1 MTEDRRPKNSKFKLQ
16 TTLST
21 LVTGLPVFLT
31 FFSNTN
37 SKFKI
42 PYLCSQRRNQVK
54 ARTLKKDKVN
64 IITMG
69 CSKNLV
75 DSEVL
80 LTQLKGNGIDASH
93 ESNSKDNNIIIINTC
108 GFIDNAKEE
117 SINTILQYVDA
128 KEKGLVDKVYVTGC
142 LSQRYKDDL
151 EVEIPQVDAYFGT
164 RDLPALLK
172 KFKADYKHELVGER
186 LLTHNA
192 HYAYMKISEGC
203 DRPCSFCA
211 IPLMRG
217 GHVSRPIEELVKEAQ
232 HKVANG
238 TKELLLIAQDS
249 TYYGLD
255 LYKKRRLAD
264 LMRAL
269 ADVDGIEW
277 IRLHYAYPT
286 GFPMDVMEVMKQR
299 SNICNYLDIP
309 LQHGSSSVLK
319 TMRRGT
325 TREKQEELIHSIRDL
340 IPEIAIRTTLIAGHP
355 GEGESE
361 FQEMVDFV
369 ERMKF
374 ERLGVFTYS
383 HEENT
388 HAYSME
394 DNISQEVKQERANH
408 LMEVQEQIS
417 YELNQKKVGKEFKV
431 LIDKK
436 ENGHFVG
443 RTEYDSVEVDNE
455 VLIDASKHYCR
466 IGDFVQV
473 KIHEATEFDLYG
485 EVIN

>member
-1 MTEDRRPKNSKFKLQ
+1 
-16 TTLST
+16 
-21 LVTGLPVFLT
+21 
-31 FFSNTN
+31 
-37 SKFKI
+37 
-42 PYLCSQRRNQVK
+42 
-54 ARTLKKDKVN
+54 
-64 IITMG
+64 MG

-80 LTQLKGNGIDASH
+80 LTQLKGNGIDATH
-93 ESNSKDNNIIIINTC
+93 ESNSKDNNIVIINTC
-108 GFIDNAKEE
+108 GFIDNAKQE
-117 SINTILQYVDA
+117 SIDTILQYVDA
-128 KEKGLVDKVYVTGC
+128 KEQGVVDKVYVTGC

-151 EVEIPQVDAYFGT
+151 EKEIPQVDAFFGT
-164 RDLPALLK
+164 RDLPAILK

-186 LLTHNA
+186 LLTHA
-192 HYAYMKISEGC
+192 SHYAYMKISEGC

-217 GHVSRPIEELVKEAQ
+217 GHISRSIEDLVKEAE
-232 HKVANG
+232 HKAANG

-264 LMRAL
+264 LMGAL
-269 ADVDGIEW
+269 SDVKGIDW

-286 GFPMDVMEVMKQR
+286 GFPMDVIEVMKER

-309 LQHGSSSVLK
+309 LQHGSTSVLK

-325 TREKQEELIHSIRDL
+325 TREKQEELIHSIRD
-340 IPEIAIRTTLIAGHP
+340 IMPDIAIRTTLIAGHP
-355 GEGESE
+355 GEGEAE

-388 HAYSME
+388 HAGTME
-394 DNISQEVKQERANH
+394 DIVPQEEKEARANH
-408 LMEVQEQIS
+408 LMSIQEQIS
-417 YELNQKKVGKEFKV
+417 FDLNQEKIGKTFKV
-431 LIDKK
+431 LVDKK
-436 ENGHFVG
+436 EGGHFVG
-443 RTEYDSVEVDNE
+443 RTEFDSVEVDNE

-466 IGDFVQV
+466 VGDFVEV
-473 KIHEATEFDLYG
+473 KINEATEFDLYG
-485 EVIN
+485 DVVS